1 MNKLAGCFYPGTG
14 PRTPQPTQ
22 VAVMLIDLD
31 RFKVIND
38 TLGHAIGDRL
48 LQEVAQR
55 LTGCLREGDTVARL
69 GGDEFMLLL
78 PGVEHTKS
86 TIKIVQKILETF
98 KSPFYFN
105 DHELHI
111 TTSIGIALYP
121 DDGEDAQTL
130 LKNADTALHRAKEQ
144 GRNNYQFYTST
155 MNATALERLSL
166 EGKLRHALEREEFVV
181 YYQPQ
186 VSLSTGQIVGMEALV
201 RWRHPDLGL
210 IPPMKFIPL
219 AEETG
224 LIIPLGFW
232 VLRTACAQNKAWQKA
247 GYPPLRVAVNLST
260 RLFKQQTFIQVVA
273 QTLHETGLDPD
284 YLELEL
290 TEGIIMENIETT
302 ITTLKELKKM
312 GVHISVDDFGTG
324 YSSLAYLKRFPIDT
338 LKIDRSFVLDITTD
352 PDDAMIAM
360 LIINVAHHLKLRV
373 IAEGVETKEQ
383 LAFLRSHGCDE
394 IQGYLFSRPLPAEE
408 FVRLLQER
416 RTLTD

>member
-1 MNKLAGCFYPGTG
+1 
-14 PRTPQPTQ
+14 
-22 VAVMLIDLD
+22 MLIDLD